1 MTSLTTP
8 YVSSNSK
15 VLNDYV
21 RAILP
26 TPLVT
31 AWSISDQLTRSNS
44 VILWERARLA
54 RFTVSRVL
62 YASPSPSHSLGS
74 RSGALNWAT
83 GETVAVKEIQLS
95 NIPKGELGQIM
106 VRAVSSSCLY
116 P

>member
-31 AWSISDQLTRSNS
+31 ACISDQLTRSNS

-62 YASPSPSHSLGS
+62 YASPSPSLSLGS

-106 VRAVSSSCLY
+106 VRPVSSSCLY